1 MKDLMT
7 GKEFRKELKRIF
19 KKYDL
24 DNKHIEIFS
33 GYLMSFLVSDV
44 TFEEF
49 IGDAEGSEA
58 RAKIEEWYKNP
69 RYAIKYDHSTGEIY
83 LEEKTENKRL
93 K

>member
-1 MKDLMT
+1 MT
-7 GKEFRKELKRIF
+7 GKQFRKELKRIF

-24 DNKHIEIFS
+24 DNKQIEIIS

-44 TFEEF
+44 TYEEF
-49 IGDAEGSEA
+49 IGDAEGAEA
-58 RAKIEEWYKNP
+58 ISKIENWYKNP
-69 RYAIKYDHSTGEIY
+69 RYAIKYDHSTGEVY